1 MSIDLK
7 KICIQKAVQIG
18 LAEGTAT
25 AEFTSFSQRLEE
37 NNLLF
42 GCSDNSKIMTFVGI
56 LASGLSFHKTKD
68 HVYLQVR
75 RGTKDVLEGTA
86 SPDGMGVMA
95 MKEGIVKAYSLP
107 VLVYDYDAANVEVQE
122 GQVVSHKST
131 VATSAGGTVVGGYM
145 KVWLSNGE
153 VIAPFFGL
161 NDFDEWKS
169 TSSNKANYSKKGFL
183 KAKVKKHTFTWL
195 SGAKGGMGVEDE
207 EDVIDTTTGE
217 VSTPYQAT
225 PAVETPHIAESN
237 PEAPF

>member
-1 MSIDLK
+1 
-7 KICIQKAVQIG
+7 
-18 LAEGTAT
+18 
-25 AEFTSFSQRLEE
+25 
-37 NNLLF
+37 
-42 GCSDNSKIMTFVGI
+42 MTFVGI

-107 VLVYDYDAANVEVQE
+107 VLVYDYEAANVQIEN
-122 GQVVSHKST
+122 GQVVSHKGT

-161 NDFDEWKS
+161 NDFEEWKS

-195 SGAKGGMGVEDE
+195 SGATGGIGVEDE
-207 EDVIDTTTGE
+207 EDMDTSTGE
-217 VSTPYQAT
+217 VATIYQAT
-225 PAVETPHIAESN
+225 PPAVEAPQYLPDTS